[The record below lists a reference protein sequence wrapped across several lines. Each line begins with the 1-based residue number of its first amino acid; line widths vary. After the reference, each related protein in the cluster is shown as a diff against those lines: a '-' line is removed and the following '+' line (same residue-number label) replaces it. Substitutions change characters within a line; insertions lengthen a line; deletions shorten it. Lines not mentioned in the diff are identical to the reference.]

1 MAEQR
6 FVKVAK
12 VSEVLPGE
20 MTVVRLD
27 RNQILLANI
36 DGPVYAI
43 NNMCSHKMG
52 RLAKGRLDSVEGVP
66 VVVCPFHQARFSILT
81 GEALTSPATK
91 SIQAYEVRISG
102 EEILLGFSQV

>member
-36 DGPVYAI
+36 DGTV
-43 NNMCSHKMG
+43 
-52 RLAKGRLDSVEGVP
+52 
-66 VVVCPFHQARFSILT
+66 
-81 GEALTSPATK
+81 
-91 SIQAYEVRISG
+91 
-102 EEILLGFSQV
+102 